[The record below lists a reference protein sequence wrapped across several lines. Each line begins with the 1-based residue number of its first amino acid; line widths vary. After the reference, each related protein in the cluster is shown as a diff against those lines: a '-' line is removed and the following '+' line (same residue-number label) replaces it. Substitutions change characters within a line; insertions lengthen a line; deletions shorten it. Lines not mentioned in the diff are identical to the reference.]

1 MTTPAS
7 VRVLETHM
15 FVLRRIWKTNLTL
28 SFLQPLLFF
37 LGMGLGVGSLIDNR
51 TSSAD
56 ALGNISYAAFLG
68 PGLLATTAMLTAAG
82 ESLWPVL
89 GGFKWEGFYEAMAAT
104 RLTATQVVRGQFL
117 WLAVRIGIAV
127 GGVALVLAVHP
138 DTRSFGI
145 IPAIP
150 AAMLCGL
157 VFTAWI
163 TAWAASREYD
173 TSFSNVQRLVVTP
186 LFLFGGAF
194 YPVDSLPD
202 LLKPVAWVTPLWH
215 GVELC
220 RGFIL
225 QTLGFTECV
234 LHLLVLVVWL
244 IPGWVICNHLFAKR
258 LYR

>member
-7 VRVLETHM
+7 VRVLEM
-15 FVLRRIWKTNLTL
+15 QMLLLKRIWKTNLTL

-37 LGMGLGVGSLIDNR
+37 LGMGLGVGSLVDDR
-51 TSSAD
+51 ASSSE
-56 ALGNISYAAFLG
+56 ALGDISYATFLG

-89 GGFKWEGFYEAMAAT
+89 GDSSGTAAT
-104 RLTATQVVRGQFL
+104 RRWRPLGSPPPSGTRTVP
-117 WLAVRIGIAV
+117 LARRAHGDRRR
-127 GGVALVLAVHP
+127 GVAVVLAVHP
-138 DTRSFGI
+138 DTRSWGI
-145 IPAIP
+145 LPAVP
-150 AAMLCGL
+150 AALLCGL

-173 TSFSNVQRLVVTP
+173 TSFSNVQRLVITP

-202 LLKPVAWVTPLWH
+202 ALRPVAWVTPLWH

-220 RGFIL
+220 RGFVL
-225 QTLGFTECV
+225 HTLGMTEALGHVAV
-234 LHLLVLVVWL
+234 LAIWL
-244 IPGWVICNHLFAKR
+244 IPGWIVCDRLFAKR